1 MMICSLMLFIGMFKT
16 AEESMDKFDET
27 AEGARAK
34 LPR

>member
-27 AEGARAK
+27 AEDADALLAR
-34 LPR
+34 